1 MGLGLGELPARTR
14 PILRALPLGLRALKW
29 PTPPRN
35 VFIAKK
41 DLDDSVLDKTKAFA
55 KLLHNN
61 YNVNVL
67 AEEDVSHELRM
78 KEVKGAPP
86 SVLREYSDL
95 IVTIGGDG
103 TILRAASLFKQVK
116 SDIPPVLNF
125 SMGTLGFLL
134 PFDFSDA
141 PLAFS
146 KVYKGR
152 SLVMERSRLAVRL
165 PVTGSEV
172 HAINDLTIHRGSSP
186 HLAQLDI
193 AVNGQ
198 HVTTAIAD
206 GVTVSTP
213 TGSTAYSL
221 SSGGSIVHPGVRCI
235 LLTPICPRSLSFRPL
250 IFPETSEISIS
261 VNPQARDSSRVSIDG
276 SEGPYLGP
284 RDHIVVSA
292 SSSEGL
298 WCVTRESETRDWV
311 KHLNDLLGFNL
322 KFGVAH

>member
-1 MGLGLGELPARTR
+1 MGLGLGDLPARTR
-14 PILRALPLGLRALKW
+14 PILAALPQGLRTLKW
-29 PTPPRN
+29 RSPPRN
-35 VFIAKK
+35 IFIAKK
-41 DLDDSVLDKTKAFA
+41 DLDSGVLDKTRSFA
-55 KLLHNN
+55 QHLHKN
-61 YNVNVL
+61 YDVNIL
-67 AEEDVSHELRM
+67 AEEHVSRELDMR
-78 KEVKGAPP
+78 EVRGVEP

-103 TILRAASLFKQVK
+103 TILRAAALFKQVK
-116 SDIPPVLNF
+116 NEIPPVLNI

-134 PFDFSDA
+134 PFNFADA
-141 PLAFS
+141 PEAFS
-146 KVYKGR
+146 KVYN
-152 SLVMERSRLAVRL
+152 SQSIVMERSRLAIRL
-165 PVTGSEV
+165 PKGGTEV

-221 SSGGSIVHPGVRCI
+221 SSGGSIVHPGVRCV

-261 VNPQARDSSRVSIDG
+261 VNAQARDSSRISIDG
-276 SEGPYLGP
+276 SEGPYLG
-284 RDHIVVSA
+284 RGDNIVVSA
-292 SSSEGL
+292 HSNEGL
-298 WCVTRESETRDWV
+298 WCVARESETRDWV
-311 KHLNDLLGFNL
+311 CHLNDLLGFNS
-322 KFGVAH
+322 KFGVSH